1 MIDHQQLR
9 ECIIRPVLVGLK
21 LDSPVAEELL
31 IATAAHESLGG
42 TYLKEDHG
50 PALGLYQMEPVTHD
64 DIWSKFMPNHS
75 EVTHRLMT
83 TCQMSTKP
91 LSSMLVFNLFYS
103 TAMARIFYLRATAGL
118 PATSDIDALWEYY
131 KKFWNTE
138 KGRAVKEDFI
148 RNYFRFL
155 NKETK
160 DESTKQKRKV

>member
-1 MIDHQQLR
+1 
-9 ECIIRPVLVGLK
+9 VGLK